1 MDAAYDSPDIYE
13 YIFENTDCIP
23 VIDTNRRKGI
33 IESKLSEARIKGIEI
48 RKKEASRYSLRWE
61 IERSF
66 AILEDILKSEYIW
79 YVRNRNYDVSIGIKI
94 VAYNIIILLNRM
106 LDRQKITYLSFKKYM
121 TLVI

>member
-33 IESKLSEARIKGIEI
+33 IESKFSEARRKGIEI

-61 IERSF
+61 IERLF

>member
-1 MDAAYDSPDIYE
+1 MDAAYDSSDIYE